1 MKDKYLR
8 ERKKREPV
16 RRVAEKM
23 FDLSSGGADQRQTDY
38 ASHFVILSR
47 SLIDFCQSGHV
58 ERMKDERLGKRET
71 FRLLLGRQYQKEC
84 NARIPH
90 FCVCF

>member
-8 ERKKREPV
+8 ERKRKEQKGGG
-16 RRVAEKM
+16 KM

-38 ASHFVILSR
+38 ASHFVILSL

-58 ERMKDERLGKRET
+58 ERMKDERLGKREK
-71 FRLLLGRQYQKEC
+71 RLDQELLGRQYQKEC
-84 NARIPH
+84 SAPTY
-90 FCVCF
+90 